1 MRTVRMELS
10 FPALLGWVLPVGLL
24 VGGAG
29 AGPTWWL
36 AGRAGLVAELL
47 AGTVVLPIMVASAL
61 IVLSVA
67 SSGAALTSAVFVS
80 IGVMR
85 LAAVVT
91 TALILERF
99 CRMATLVFWICIL
112 AFYLAML
119 GAEVAWLARALKR
132 DALQVALGRIHRPS
146 VS

>member
-24 VGGAG
+24 VGGVG

-132 DALQVALGRIHRPS
+132 GALQVALGRIHRPS